1 MKIFIEYLYKK
12 VLQINKKK
20 TSDPKYH
27 HGKDL
32 VTSQK
37 MVSKW
42 TMDI

>member
-27 HGKDL
+27 RGKDL

-42 TMDI
+42 TMDV

>member
-1 MKIFIEYLYKK
+1 MKIFIVYLYKK
-12 VLQINKKK
+12 VLQISKKK

-27 HGKDL
+27 CGKDL

-42 TMDI
+42 TMGI